1 MLNSGVCTI
10 LWSSGHNLNQERIV
24 FRHSISSSNRNPL
37 FCMSSLFPFPTLM
50 IPYFFPGHLSAP
62 CSQVLLESALKHWSR
77 VRRNVA
83 QDGSGIGLVQGK
95 QILDQPWRAFSGALP
110 SLSDTLF
117 FPVYGAI
124 VHFGMGGCIFSGI
137 CAIDIYSTVK
147 KYLWFKKINLKKLLL
162 YKRWSITY

>member
-1 MLNSGVCTI
+1 MLKSGVCTI

-24 FRHSISSSNRNPL
+24 FRHSISSSNRKPL

-50 IPYFFPGHLSAP
+50 IPYFSPGHLSAP

-110 SLSDTLF
+110 FPLGHFILSRIWCNSTFWNGWVYF
-117 FPVYGAI
+117 FGDMC
-124 VHFGMGGCIFSGI
+124 HR
-137 CAIDIYSTVK
+137 
-147 KYLWFKKINLKKLLL
+147 YLQYCQK
-162 YKRWSITY
+162 